1 MRILKGAIAL
11 LVSIMGFIVFG
22 AIGLA
27 VLAVTAMAWPVFIGL
42 VVGAFIVS
50 GIIEYIEKKKSSD
63 T

>member
-11 LVSIMGFIVFG
+11 LVSVVGFFVFG

-50 GIIEYIEKKKSSD
+50 GIIEYFEKKSSD